1 MVILSLL
8 RKLSKLRIEKYLLLP
23 NSMDGMAT
31 KNIKISEVVY
41 DTLEKEKSGS
51 ETFDDVLRR
60 LLDLNPDLEDLVAYL
75 PKDLR
80 QRAQDLTDFIESL
93 GEFKIEVERD
103 ADDGYDH
110 LRFVSMESGLT
121 VARIRFGEE
130 WVMTD
135 YRNRSGN
142 MEKLSS
148 FTPDNDEDLG
158 LHIDVEEGW
167 EEIKEEN
174 RKKIEGAYRRWG

>member
-1 MVILSLL
+1 M
-8 RKLSKLRIEKYLLLP
+8 YLLFP
-23 NSMDGMAT
+23 NPMDGMAT

-80 QRAQDLTDFIESL
+80 QRAQDIADFIESL
-93 GEFKIEVERD
+93 GEFEIEVERD

-121 VARIRFGEE
+121 IARIRFGEE

-135 YRNRSGN
+135 YRNRSGD

-148 FTPDNDEDLG
+148 FTTDSDEDLG
-158 LHIDVEEGW
+158 LHIDVGEGW

-174 RKKIEGAYRRWG
+174 RKKIEGACRRWG